1 MNREQVRKLKKQGY
15 SQKVIM
21 DRYRQEAID
30 QGFSEG
36 IKHTYKVVLL
46 LTAYALNNHLG
57 LGKKRLPEV
66 MNKIMLY
73 IDSFN
78 TQNLFRGD
86 LPVIASEMKKIGFDI
101 EDFN

>member
-1 MNREQVRKLKKQGY
+1 MNREQSRKLKKQGY
-15 SQKVIM
+15 SEKIIM
-21 DRYRQEAID
+21 SRYRQEAID
-30 QGFSEG
+30 QGFNEG

-66 MNKIMLY
+66 MGKIISY

-86 LPVIASEMKKIGFDI
+86 LPVISSEMKKLGFDI
-101 EDFN
+101 ENFN